1 MWCKSVGFVRWLVPL
16 LILRSVGFL
25 FYVLSVCSLFAGCLL
40 GLQLTYL
47 YPQFLCELF
56 RLYIHLLLA
65 LLSCGCFYFYRL
77 KFTEFIYKSSNG
89 DLICCK
95 FLVLTCVY
103 ISVVLLLLCPN
114 NSCIY
119 LRSVPL
125 SNRCVA

>member
-1 MWCKSVGFVRWLVPL
+1 MQKRPKPYSPFCQNKCSFYIVNLNL
-16 LILRSVGFL
+16 AKNILFE
-25 FYVLSVCSLFAGCLL
+25 VCGRFNSMI
-40 GLQLTYL
+40 TYL